1 MEVSLDKNNC
11 GTIIKSVQKGL
22 NILKF
27 IMNSNDEVS
36 IQDIEEKYGYNI
48 STIHHQLKTLSESGF
63 VSQNKRSKKYTIG
76 AELFTYGLLH
86 SDSESYLKRLD
97 PLLAESVLKTGET
110 TNLFVR
116 SNQEVLCIRGIES
129 HCLLKAN
136 LQIGRRLP
144 ITEAAA
150 GRVFLPPDN
159 NTRYLNNKLRYEVE
173 ENVLD
178 TLVSAIAVPIIID
191 EEVQYSLCVIL
202 PSMRVLDGTVE
213 AFAKIL
219 HETSKKMIDLF
230 G

>member
-1 MEVSLDKNNC
+1 MEKNNG

-36 IQDIEEKYGYNI
+36 IQDIEQRYGYNI
-48 STIHHQLKTLSESGF
+48 STIHHQLKTLSDSGF
-63 VSQNKRSKKYTIG
+63 VSQNKKSKKYTIG
-76 AELFTYGLLH
+76 AELFSYGLLH
-86 SDSESYLKRLD
+86 GDSESYLKRLD
-97 PLLAESVLKTGET
+97 PLLAEAVLKTGET

-116 SNQEVLCIRGIES
+116 SNQEVICIRGVES

-144 ITEAAA
+144 ITDAAA
-150 GRVFLPPDN
+150 GRVFLPPDKK
-159 NTRYLNNKLRYEVE
+159 TMYLKNKLRYEVE

-178 TLVSAIAVPIIID
+178 PSVSAVAVPIIIN

-202 PSMRVLDGTVE
+202 PSMRVLDDTIETV
-213 AFAKIL
+213 AKIL
-219 HETSKKMIDLF
+219 HETSKKIIDSF
-230 G
+230 C